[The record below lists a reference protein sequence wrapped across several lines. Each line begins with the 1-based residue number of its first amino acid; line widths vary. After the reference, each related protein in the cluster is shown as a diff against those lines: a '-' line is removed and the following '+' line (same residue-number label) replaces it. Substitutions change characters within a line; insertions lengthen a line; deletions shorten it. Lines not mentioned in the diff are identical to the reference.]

1 MRRLTLGALL
11 VLVWM
16 LLWDQH
22 TWGKLVAGVGVAAAV
37 LLLVPGGDDRSRPAI
52 PIRPV
57 ATLHLVGWF
66 TKQFVL
72 SNYHVARAAL
82 FPKRWVRVGVVH
94 VDLHTSSATLA
105 ALVSNIT
112 ALTPGMQPVDTEVDP
127 SAIDVHVLSLTSEQD
142 VRDLVHRLEQLVLA
156 AFGERSR

>member
-1 MRRLTLGALL
+1 MRRLTLGILL
-11 VLVWM
+11 VVVWM
-16 LLWDQH
+16 LLWNEH
-22 TWGKLVAGVGVAAAV
+22 TWGKLVAGTAVAAAV
-37 LLLVPGGDDRSRPAI
+37 LVLVPGGDDRSRP
-52 PIRPV
+52 PIHARPL
-57 ATLHLVGWF
+57 ATLHLLAWF

-72 SNYHVARAAL
+72 SNYHVARATL

-94 VDLHTSSATLA
+94 VELHTSSTTLA

-112 ALTPGMQPVDTEVDP
+112 ALTPGMQPVDSDVDP

-156 AFGERSR
+156 AFGERAR